1 MRIAIEDLRKAVT
14 YSPPMTETDFDTIVT
29 RVRNALGCSKDMAKE
44 YAKAIGENPEIVHGK
59 ILLRNEDHRIIA
71 YVPVSV
77 LESS

>member
-1 MRIAIEDLRKAVT
+1 
-14 YSPPMTETDFDTIVT
+14 
-29 RVRNALGCSKDMAKE
+29 MAKE